1 MSPRAAWRLESLGFT
16 KVYDYVG
23 GKSDWI
29 AAGLPV
35 EGEQADIPRAID
47 VVVRDVPTCRP
58 SDLIG
63 GVSDQV
69 EAARDDLC
77 IVTNDDGI
85 VLGRLRRLA
94 LASGRGKAV
103 HEVMESGPTT
113 TRADAWLEG
122 LVPRLHNANVR
133 SMLITTP
140 EGRLIGVVYREDA
153 ERYQS
158 EAASRVDGSEGE

>member
-1 MSPRAAWRLESLGFT
+1 MSPRAAWRLESRGFT

-35 EGEQADIPRAID
+35 EGDQANIPRAID
-47 VVVRDVPTCRP
+47 VVKRDVPTCRP

-63 GVSDQV
+63 DVSDQV
-69 EAARDDLC
+69 EAARDAVC

-85 VLGRLRRLA
+85 VLGRLRRRA
-94 LASGRGKAV
+94 LGSDRRKAV

-122 LVPRLHNANVR
+122 LVPRLHDAEVG

-140 EGRLIGVVYREDA
+140 EGRLLGVVYREDA
-153 ERYQS
+153 ERYLAEQVS
-158 EAASRVDGSEGE
+158 DSASTEP

>member
-35 EGEQADIPRAID
+35 EGEQANIPRAID
-47 VVVRDVPTCRP
+47 VLRRDVPTCRP
-58 SDLIG
+58 LDLIG
-63 GVSDQV
+63 DVSDQV
-69 EAARDDLC
+69 GTAREDVC
-77 IVTNDDGI
+77 VVTNEEGI
-85 VLGRLRRLA
+85 VLGRLRRRA
-94 LASGRGKAV
+94 LASDRGKTV
-103 HEVMESGPTT
+103 QEVMEAGPTT

-122 LVPRLHNANVR
+122 LVPRLHNAEVG

-140 EGRLIGVVYREDA
+140 EGRLLGVVYREDA
-153 ERYQS
+153 ERYLS
-158 EAASRVDGSEGE
+158 DRTVEEERR

>member
-35 EGEQADIPRAID
+35 EGDQANIPRAID
-47 VVVRDVPTCRP
+47 VVKRDVPTCRP

-63 GVSDQV
+63 DVRAQV
-69 EAARDDLC
+69 EAARADVC
-77 IVTNDDGI
+77 IVTTDDGI
-85 VLGRLRRLA
+85 VLGRLRRQA
-94 LASGRGKAV
+94 LASDRGKAV
-103 HEVMESGPTT
+103 EEVMEPGPTT

-122 LVPRLHNANVR
+122 LVQRLYNAEVT

-140 EGRLIGVVYREDA
+140 EGTLLGVVYREDA
-153 ERYQS
+153 ERYLADHQ
-158 EAASRVDGSEGE
+158 